1 MLLYDISSLRV
12 NDLTHVRFEVHTTVN
27 VKAAVFLDVILPLGQ
42 WDGAS
47 TPTFQLRIALK

>member
-1 MLLYDISSLRV
+1 MLLYDISSLRG